1 MPSRV
6 PLTLLSPDRTPVSAS
21 ANNASPVLDMDESA
35 QTIEVTL
42 TLTLTLA
49 LTLALTLKLT
59 LTPTPNLTPT
69 LTITLTLTPNLTRTT
84 TSLRV
89 RS

>member
-6 PLTLLSPDRTPVSAS
+6 PLTLLSPERTPVVSAP

-42 TLTLTLA
+42 TLTLTL
-49 LTLALTLKLT
+49 TLALTLTLT
-59 LTPTPNLTPT
+59 LTPTL
-69 LTITLTLTPNLTRTT
+69 TLTLTPTLTRTT
-84 TSLRV
+84 TSLRA